1 MNLLVFRVQ
10 APSPLKL
17 LGYMGAFEGIE
28 LQFSLWGELLKYSEL
43 LKPPPEVGNAGES
56 QEEAM
61 RLSSPEARRVC
72 LAVGVL
78 VKDGAKGAHTQDRG
92 CVCPAWGLG
101 VPRTEAADRQ
111 ELPEH
116 GWHSPAG
123 LGTAWKL
130 LCRCPSACTHLLQN
144 AAFVGIFFVCG
155 TPKRWHRMAQAAV
168 KVPSE
173 GRKIPSTEW
182 RLAPR
187 QRHLFRNHPAP
198 DPFPFP

>member
-72 LAVGVL
+72 LSVGVL
-78 VKDGAKGAHTQDRG
+78 VKDGAKGAHTLCVPSMGAVGAQDRG
-92 CVCPAWGLG
+92 CGQAG
-101 VPRTEAADRQ
+101 V
-111 ELPEH
+111 
-116 GWHSPAG
+116 
-123 LGTAWKL
+123 
-130 LCRCPSACTHLLQN
+130 
-144 AAFVGIFFVCG
+144 V
-155 TPKRWHRMAQAAV
+155 
-168 KVPSE
+168 
-173 GRKIPSTEW
+173 
-182 RLAPR
+182 
-187 QRHLFRNHPAP
+187 
-198 DPFPFP
+198 